1 MKRKYNPLLV
11 GIIIAIVVFIYMAG
25 PIDFLPDFI
34 SGFGQID
41 DGLVLLLGLIAEIAN
56 VFLGMNLAPARE
68 TANEQKETYAEQA
81 YGEYR
86 EI

>member
-1 MKRKYNPLLV
+1 MPTIKK
-11 GIIIAIVVFIYMAG
+11 
-25 PIDFLPDFI
+25 
-34 SGFGQID
+34 
-41 DGLVLLLGLIAEIAN
+41 IAEIAN